1 MNSSKLMPL
10 FEPTE
15 SAPKACLSAPRASQR
30 SAISTCFCGELKRI
44 QLPAF
49 NSGGLAGQKDR
60 HDQRLLVS
68 QGSPAPQ
75 RPPLLPILQTKKL
88 QLLAGA
94 ERWLDLSSLQWGRTH
109 GKQVSQTDWTVV
121 LLEFPAL
128 SAEATVRARARRCRL
143 HVPRCLTRARRVG
156 FGRVGRD
163 LKASSARGRFPA
175 SPAGHRPDSQAV
187 KTELYVWG
195 CYLKKIPTFLSDDP
209 SPVSIS

>member
-75 RPPLLPILQTKKL
+75 RPFYRPRNYSSWRAPNGGWISVRCS
-88 QLLAGA
+88 GA
-94 ERWLDLSSLQWGRTH
+94 APTGSGFHRRTGLWSCWSSPRL
-109 GKQVSQTDWTVV
+109 
-121 LLEFPAL
+121 
-128 SAEATVRARARRCRL
+128 ARRHCA
-143 HVPRCLTRARRVG
+143 CAREA
-156 FGRVGRD
+156 
-163 LKASSARGRFPA
+163 LQASCAALFNQSEAGWVWAGGARPQSLLCSGRFPA